1 MVLQKSFLKVR
12 GKGSKSLLDKKE
24 LIKLILSRE
33 QGISIDKFAH
43 YASNSPQIDFL
54 SIISSNK
61 QLGRPIP
68 PGSYIISHD
77 LFFFFNLP
85 GETKVAYFES
95 VILTDKQIFWFD
107 IPMDDIEI
115 VKVDKTFEKLED
127 ETLYNR

>member
-12 GKGSKSLLDKKE
+12 GKGSKGLLNKKE

-33 QGISIDKFAH
+33 QGVSIDKFAH
-43 YASNSPQIDFL
+43 YASDSPQINFL
-54 SIISSNK
+54 PIISSNK

-68 PGSYIISHD
+68 PGSYIVSHD
-77 LFFFFNLP
+77 LFLLFDLP

-107 IPMDDIEI
+107 IPMDNIEI

-127 ETLYNR
+127 EGLYNR